1 MRRLTISLLA
11 IGLITAYLT
20 VHWVHTRSSAV
31 SLPRHAATG
40 LTLPLKADSVRFAV
54 IGDNGT
60 AEAPEYQVAEQMQ
73 KMQQLTKFT
82 FVIMLGDNLYGG
94 ASEKDYES
102 KFARPYKALLDQGVM
117 FYAALGNHDDHNEIS
132 YAPFHM
138 GGNRYF
144 THVEKNVEFFVLDS
158 NYMDGAQLDW
168 VQNELQKS
176 TSDWKI
182 AFFHHPLYSSG
193 KEHGSDTDLRSVLE
207 PLFEKYG
214 VNVVLSG
221 HEHMYER
228 INPQNG
234 INYFVVG
241 NSGKL
246 KTADIKTDTMKA
258 SGFDSDQSFML
269 VEIAGDELYFNTV
282 SRTGEIV
289 DSGVLHGKAQTKSR

>member
-1 MRRLTISLLA
+1 MRRLTLSMLV
-11 IGLITAYLT
+11 IGLMTTYLA
-20 VHWVHTRSSAV
+20 VHWVHARSSGISVA
-31 SLPRHAATG
+31 RHATGTG
-40 LTLPLKADSVRFAV
+40 LTLPLKPASVRFAV

-60 AEAPEYQVAEQMQ
+60 ADPPEYQVAEQMQ
-73 KMQQLTKFT
+73 RMQQLSKFT

-94 ASEKDYES
+94 SSEKDYQA
-102 KFARPYKALLDQGVM
+102 KFERPYKALLDQGVV
-117 FYAALGNHDDHNEIS
+117 FYAALGNHDDHDEIS

-138 GGNRYF
+138 GGNRYY
-144 THVEKNVEFFVLDS
+144 THIEGNVEFFVLDS
-158 NYMDGAQLDW
+158 NYMDSGQLDW
-168 VQNELQKS
+168 LQNELQKS
-176 TSDWKI
+176 TSAWKI

-193 KEHGSDTDLRSVLE
+193 KEHGSDTDLRAVLE

-246 KTADIKTDTMKA
+246 KTADIKSDTMKA
-258 SGFDSDQSFML
+258 AGFDSDQSFML
-269 VEIAGDELYFNTV
+269 VEVAGDQFYFDTV
-282 SRTGEIV
+282 SRTGQTV
-289 DSGVLHGKAQTKSR
+289 DSGVLQILH